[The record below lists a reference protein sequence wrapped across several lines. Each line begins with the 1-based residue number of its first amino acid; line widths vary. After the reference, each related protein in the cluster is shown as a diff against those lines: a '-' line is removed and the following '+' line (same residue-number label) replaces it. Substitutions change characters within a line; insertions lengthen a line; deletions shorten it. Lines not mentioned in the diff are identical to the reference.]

1 MQGFAL
7 CLARDGETKLSLISL
22 SCCKLILYFDQQ

>member
-7 CLARDGETKLSLISL
+7 WLARAGETEPSLISL